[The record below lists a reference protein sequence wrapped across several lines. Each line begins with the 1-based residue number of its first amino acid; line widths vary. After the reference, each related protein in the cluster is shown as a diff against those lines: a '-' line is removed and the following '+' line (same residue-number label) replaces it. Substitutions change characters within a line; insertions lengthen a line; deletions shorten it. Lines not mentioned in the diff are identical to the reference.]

1 MNFERLYNTLLEIG
15 IPVTYSH
22 FKKPVPLPYIIY
34 LANGSRHFGADNKV
48 YYGIEHM
55 AIELYTENKNTE
67 LELQLESLLGDNEWF
82 YEKYETYIDTEKMY
96 QVRYEL

>member
-1 MNFERLYNTLLEIG
+1 MNFERLYNTLLQIG

-22 FKKPVPLPYIIY
+22 FKKQVALPYIIY
-34 LANGSRHFGADNKV
+34 LANGSNNFGADNKV
-48 YYGIEHM
+48 YYGTEHM
-55 AIELYTENKNTE
+55 AIELYTENKDTNQE
-67 LELQLESLLGDNEWF
+67 LKVESLLDENEWF

>member
-1 MNFERLYNTLLEIG
+1 MNLERLYNALIEIG

-22 FKKPVPLPYIIY
+22 FKKQVPLPYIIY
-34 LANGSRHFGADNKV
+34 LANGSDNFGADNKV
-48 YYGIEHM
+48 YYGIEQV
-55 AIELYTENKNTE
+55 AIELYTENKDIR
-67 LELQLESLLGDNEWF
+67 LEYALQKLLDGHEWF

>member
-1 MNFERLYNTLLEIG
+1 MNFEKLYNTLLQLG

-22 FKKPVPLPYIIY
+22 FKKPAPLPYIIY
-34 LANGSRHFGADNKV
+34 LGNGSRHFGADNKV
-48 YYGIEHM
+48 YYGIEQV
-55 AIELYTENKNTE
+55 AIELYTENKDT
-67 LELQLESLLGDNEWF
+67 QLECTLQKLLDNNEWF